1 MPVIADQRIVTR
13 AADAARRELRTMT
26 SELDAYGDQFT
37 GPQLVAMR
45 RVMRAMRDLIKALE
59 Q

>member
-1 MPVIADQRIVTR
+1 MPVIADQQIVRR
-13 AADAARRELRTMT
+13 AADAARRELHTMT
-26 SELDAYGDQFT
+26 NEMDVYGEYFT

-45 RVMRAMRDLIKALE
+45 RVMRAMKDLIKDLE